1 MTTYSAPVEDILFV
15 LRHVTDVGAI
25 AKLPGYADFDVDH
38 LEDLISEAARFMA
51 EAIAPTNRTGDLEPS
66 RRNPDGTVTTPEGF
80 AAAYQRYVEAG
91 WPAAPF
97 APEYGGGGLPWLVG
111 LAIQEMFTAANMAL
125 SLCPMLTQGAIH
137 LLGTHGTPEQKT
149 AWLPKLISGEW
160 SGTMNL
166 TEPQAGSDV
175 GAITTR
181 AVRRADGTY
190 RITGQKI
197 FITWGEHDMTDNIVH
212 LTLARVP
219 DAPAGTRGIS
229 CFIVP
234 KVVPCNG
241 EANRIECVAVEHKM
255 GIHGSPTCVLQ
266 FDEAVG
272 YLIGEENAGMGYM
285 FTMMNNARLSVA
297 VEGLGLADRA
307 QQQAAEFARERR
319 QGRALGDR
327 SGQSAPIVVHPDVQR
342 MLLTMRAYTE
352 AARCLCYVTAEATDV
367 RHHHPDEA
375 ERARAEERADLLTP
389 IAKAWATDLG
399 VEVTSIGLQVHGGYG
414 YIEETGASQHF
425 RDARITPIY
434 EGTNG
439 IQAIDLATRKLGI
452 RNGGAMR
459 DVVGEIGATCDQLDH
474 ARHADL
480 AAALRDAA
488 DRLDATTTWLV
499 DHRGNMADVL
509 AGATPY
515 LRLAGLTV
523 GGWLLG
529 RSALAA
535 GQLGDR
541 PFAAAKLA
549 TARFYLLELLPQVR
563 GLEPAVTAGAALL
576 ASVQ

>member
-1 MTTYSAPVEDILFV
+1 MTTYSPPVDDILFV
-15 LRHVTDVGAI
+15 LRHVTDVGAL
-25 AKLPGYADFDVDH
+25 AKLPGYGDFDVDH
-38 LEDLISEAARFMA
+38 LDDLVSEAARFMA
-51 EAIAPTNRTGDLEPS
+51 EVIAPTNRVGDLEPS
-66 RRNPDGTVTTPEGF
+66 RRNADGTVTTPEGF
-80 AAAYQRYVEAG
+80 ASAYHRYVEAG

-137 LLGTHGTPEQKT
+137 LLTTHGTPEQKA

-175 GAITTR
+175 GAVTTR
-181 AVRRADGTY
+181 AVRQRDGSY

-197 FITWGEHDMTDNIVH
+197 FITWGEHDLTDNIVH

-219 DAPAGTRGIS
+219 DAPPGTRGIS

-234 KVVPCNG
+234 KEMPDTG
-241 EANRIECVAVEHKM
+241 ERNRIECVTVEHKM

-266 FDEAVG
+266 FDDAVG
-272 YLIGEENAGMGYM
+272 YLIGDENAGMSYM

-307 QQQAAEFARERR
+307 QQQAREFARERR
-319 QGRALGDR
+319 QGRGLGDR
-327 SGQSAPIVVHPDVQR
+327 SGESAPIIVHPDVQR

-352 AARCLCYVTAEATDV
+352 AARCLCYVTAEATDL
-367 RHHHPDEA
+367 RHHHPDQA
-375 ERARAEERADLLTP
+375 ERVRAQERADLLTP

-399 VEVTSIGLQVHGGYG
+399 VEVTSIGVQVHGGYG
-414 YIEETGASQHF
+414 YIEETGASQHY
-425 RDARITPIY
+425 RDARIAPIY

-439 IQAIDLATRKLGI
+439 IQAIDLVTRKLGI

-459 DVVGEIGATCDQLDH
+459 DVVADILGTCEQLDH
-474 ARHADL
+474 AGHADL
-480 AAALRDAA
+480 TGALRDAA
-488 DRLDATTTWLV
+488 GRLEATTAWLV
-499 DHRGNMADVL
+499 EHRENTPDVL

-515 LRLAGLTV
+515 LRLAGLV
-523 GGWLLG
+523 IGGWLLG
-529 RSALAA
+529 RSALAVA
-535 GQLGDR
+535 QLGDG
-541 PFAAAKLA
+541 PFGEAKLG

-563 GLEPAVTAGAALL
+563 GLEPAVTAGAGLL
-576 ASVQ
+576 AAVR